1 MICPYCLFLALSLL
15 IVANGA
21 PVIAERLLRRRFDL
35 AIDFGIHLA
44 DDRPLF
50 GRTKT
55 WRGLL
60 AAALMAALTAVIF
73 DIAPVSGMI
82 FGLLAMLG
90 DLASSFI
97 KRRKGLPE
105 SSRARVLDTVP
116 EALLPTLF
124 FRETLG
130 LGGLDII
137 LAVCLFLLIDQYLS
151 PLLYQWHIRKRPY

>member
-1 MICPYCLFLALSLL
+1 MICPYCIFQALILL

-21 PVIAERLLRRRFDL
+21 PVVADRLLKRRFDL
-35 AIDFGIHLA
+35 AVDFGIHLA

-50 GRTKT
+50 GKSKT

-60 AAALMAALTAVIF
+60 AAALMAALAAVIF
-73 DIAPVSGMI
+73 DIAPLSGMF

-90 DLASSFI
+90 DLVSSFI
-97 KRRKGLPE
+97 KRRKGLRE
-105 SSRARVLDTVP
+105 SSRAKVLDTLP
-116 EALLPTLF
+116 EALLPTF
-124 FRETLG
+124 FFHETLG

-137 LAVCLFLLIDQYLS
+137 LVACLFLLVDQYLS